1 MKKSFTI
8 IETLVAI
15 TIFTLGVIILGV
27 SIWQSYSLA
36 SQATQRFI
44 AIYLAQEGL
53 EIVKNL
59 RNENW
64 LNQRT
69 WNYNL
74 NQGDYEAD
82 YKSDS
87 LTRCSI
93 PCNFNNLRF
102 LNLES
107 SGFYSYSGNILT
119 PFKRK
124 ISISYPAQD
133 QMKVTVTV
141 YWPKKG
147 SGGQEQVSVAEILYN
162 WNQ

>member
-8 IETLVAI
+8 IEALIAI
-15 TIFTLGVIILGV
+15 TIFTLGIITLGV

-36 SQATQRFI
+36 SQATERFI
-44 AIYLAQEGL
+44 AVYLAQEGL

-64 LNQRT
+64 LNQRA
-69 WNYNL
+69 WNSNL
-74 NQGDYEAD
+74 NAGDYEVD
-82 YKSDS
+82 YNDDPPFSNYSGQNLNIDS
-87 LTRCSI
+87 ST
-93 PCNFNNLRF
+93 
-102 LNLES
+102 
-107 SGFYSYSGNILT
+107 GFYNYDPGNPT

-124 ISISYPAQD
+124 ISIFYSASDPN

-147 SGGQEQVSVAEILYN
+147 SGGEEQVSVTEILYN

>member
-8 IETLVAI
+8 IEALVAI
-15 TIFTLGVIILGV
+15 TIFTLGIIFLGV
-27 SIWQSYSLA
+27 AISQNYSLA
-36 SQATQRFI
+36 GQATERFV

-82 YKSDS
+82 YNDNS
-87 LTRCSI
+87 LSNYSNR
-93 PCNFNNLRF
+93 NLRIDT
-102 LNLES
+102 S
-107 SGFYSYSGNILT
+107 TGFYNYDTGTPT

-133 QMKVTVTV
+133 QIKVTVTV

>member
-8 IETLVAI
+8 IEALVAI
-15 TIFTLGVIILGV
+15 TIFTLGIIFLGV
-27 SIWQSYSLA
+27 AISQNYSLA
-36 SQATQRFI
+36 GQATERFV

-82 YKSDS
+82 YNDNS
-87 LTRCSI
+87 LSNYSNR
-93 PCNFNNLRF
+93 NLRIDT
-102 LNLES
+102 S
-107 SGFYSYSGNILT
+107 TGFYNYDTGTPT

-124 ISISYPAQD
+124 ISISYPASD

-147 SGGQEQVSVAEILYN
+147 SQGQEQVSVTEILYN
-162 WNQ
+162 WNK

>member
-8 IETLVAI
+8 IEALVAI
-15 TIFTLGVIILGV
+15 TIFTLGIITLGV
-27 SIWQSYSLA
+27 AISQNYSLA
-36 SQATQRFI
+36 GQATERFV

-64 LNQRT
+64 LNQRD

-74 NQGDYEAD
+74 NPGDYEAD
-82 YKSDS
+82 YNNNS
-87 LTRCSI
+87 LSSYSNR
-93 PCNFNNLRF
+93 NLRIDT
-102 LNLES
+102 S
-107 SGFYSYSGNILT
+107 TGFYNYDTGTPT

-124 ISISYPAQD
+124 ISISYPASD

-147 SGGQEQVSVAEILYN
+147 QQGQEQVSVSEILYN
-162 WNQ
+162 WNK

>member
-8 IETLVAI
+8 IEALVAI
-15 TIFTLGVIILGV
+15 TIFTLGIITLGG
-27 SIWQSYSLA
+27 SIWQSYSIA
-36 SQATQRFI
+36 GQATERFI

-64 LNQRT
+64 LNQRD

-74 NQGDYEAD
+74 NPGDYEAD
-82 YKSDS
+82 YNNNS
-87 LTRCSI
+87 LSSYSNR
-93 PCNFNNLRF
+93 NLRIDT
-102 LNLES
+102 S
-107 SGFYSYSGNILT
+107 TGFYNYNTGTPT

-124 ISISYPAQD
+124 ISISYPASD

-147 SGGQEQVSVAEILYN
+147 QQGQEQVSVSEILYN
-162 WNQ
+162 WNK

>member
-8 IETLVAI
+8 IEVLVAI
-15 TIFTLGVIILGV
+15 TIFTLGIITLGV
-27 SIWQSYSLA
+27 SIWQNYSVA
-36 SQATQRFI
+36 GQATERFI

-59 RNENW
+59 RSENY
-64 LNQRT
+64 LNQRA
-69 WNYNL
+69 WNLGLSAGNYEVDYNDNSL
-74 NQGDYEAD
+74 STY
-82 YKSDS
+82 SD
-87 LTRCSI
+87 R
-93 PCNFNNLRF
+93 NLRID
-102 LNLES
+102 LS
-107 SGFYSYSGNILT
+107 TGFYNYETGNLT

-124 ISISYPAQD
+124 ISISYPASD

-147 SGGQEQVSVAEILYN
+147 SQQQEQVSVTEILYN

>member
-8 IETLVAI
+8 IEALVAI
-15 TIFTLGVIILGV
+15 TIFTLGIIILGV

-36 SQATQRFI
+36 NQATQRFI

-59 RNENW
+59 RSENY
-64 LNQRT
+64 LNQRA
-69 WNYNL
+69 WNDGL
-74 NQGDYEAD
+74 RAGDYEAD
-82 YKSDS
+82 YNDNSLSTYSD
-87 LTRCSI
+87 R
-93 PCNFNNLRF
+93 NLRI
-102 LNLES
+102 NPS
-107 SGFYSYSGNILT
+107 TGFYNYETGNLT

-124 ISISYPAQD
+124 ISISYPASD

-147 SGGQEQVSVAEILYN
+147 SQQQEQVSVTEILYN

>member
-8 IETLVAI
+8 IEALVAI
-15 TIFTLGVIILGV
+15 TIFTLGIIFLGV
-27 SIWQSYSLA
+27 AISQNYSLA
-36 SQATQRFI
+36 GQATERFV

-82 YKSDS
+82 YNDNS
-87 LTRCSI
+87 LSNYSNR
-93 PCNFNNLRF
+93 NLRIDT
-102 LNLES
+102 S
-107 SGFYSYSGNILT
+107 TGFYNYDTGTPT

-124 ISISYPAQD
+124 ISISYPASD

-147 SGGQEQVSVAEILYN
+147 SGGQEQVSVTEILYN